1 MTNNELLCT
10 VYVINMFE
18 WTINQTVIN
27 NKLLRMKN
35 EHAVNYF
42 LIIWGESKRKFKA
55 HKIL

>member
-42 LIIWGESKRKFKA
+42 FNNLGGEQKEIQST
-55 HKIL
+55 

>member
-35 EHAVNYF
+35 DQ
-42 LIIWGESKRKFKA
+42 
-55 HKIL
+55 

>member
-27 NKLLRMKN
+27 NKLLRMKTIS
-35 EHAVNYF
+35 ELF
-42 LIIWGESKRKFKA
+42 F
-55 HKIL
+55 